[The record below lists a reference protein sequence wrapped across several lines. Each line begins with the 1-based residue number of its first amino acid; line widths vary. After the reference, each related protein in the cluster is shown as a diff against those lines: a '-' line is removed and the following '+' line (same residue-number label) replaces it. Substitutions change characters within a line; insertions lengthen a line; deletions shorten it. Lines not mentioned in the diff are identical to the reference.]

1 MAKSNG
7 ILKIEG
13 TIEDLTFYK
22 QDGQHYVRRKGGVS
36 KDRIA
41 GDPNYVRTRENNSE
55 FGHCGNASRL
65 LRLALGSMVARAKDS
80 KLHSRLVQTL
90 SRIKNLDTQSPRGQR
105 LVGNG
110 LDTPMGK
117 QMLRGFDFN
126 IHAPLQTVLEASYVV
141 DATIGKLTFADLIP
155 MDQVNFPEG
164 ATHFSLQTAFSVVD
178 FGTGQSA
185 IGYSPIENLPLNNQP
200 TSVGLTVNN
209 LPTGSG
215 IRFFVL
221 MISFFQEVNGVQYSL
236 KNEGYNVLHVLEVL

>member
-22 QDGQHYVRRKGGVS
+22 QDGQNYVRRKGGIS
-36 KDRIA
+36 KERIA
-41 GDPNYVRTRENNSE
+41 GDPNFVRTRENNSE

-65 LRLALGSMVARAKDS
+65 LRLALGSMVSRAKDS
-80 KLHSRLVQTL
+80 RLHSRLVQTMA
-90 SRIKNLDTQSPRGQR
+90 RIKNLDALSPRGQR
-105 LVGNG
+105 LVSNG
-110 LDTPMGK
+110 LDTAMGK

-126 IHAPLQTVLEASYVV
+126 IHAPLQTVLEASYLV
-141 DATIGKLTFADLIP
+141 DAIGGKLTFTDLIP

-164 ATHFSLQTAFSVVD
+164 ATHFSIQTAVAVVD

-185 IGYSPIENLPLNNQP
+185 IGSSPIENLPLNNQ
-200 TSVGLTVNN
+200 TISLQLTVTN
-209 LPTGSG
+209 LPSGGG

-221 MISFFQEVNGVQYSL
+221 MLSFFQEVNGVQYSL